1 MQTNLFYKLLLTTIG
16 TYTFSANA
24 AVYQVVEISDNSDV
38 SSLAYYSKSTSDV
51 VEFYGQAI
59 EASENGVS
67 CFSSDCDQADDYTVV
82 GESRFGSDGSN
93 LRDAMPYLMDNTQH
107 INDLYGLESY
117 CSSYIG
123 FNTCDS
129 WANQQYYGVGY
140 NTNDVTD
147 GSGYGGL
154 QREQAAWDNGYY
166 ANTLPFVAG
175 IRINTFANEADN
187 YVVDDIEQSLGAIEN
202 NSWYLSADAVV
213 NGLVNFNGTDYAFGN
228 TSSSFFV
235 KDSRYAR
242 QFAKRGFVN
251 VGTEMDSSSYELSP
265 PETDDDLVT
274 LMGHTLAADAV
285 EYDGQ
290 LLIVGSASYS
300 PSDLDD
306 SDKLPDSDDINI
318 ETSLSSSTFGDCADT
333 ASDAET
339 LFNTWECQFSTFAS
353 DAYFWTVGS
362 DGTVSNALSISA
374 SDLDALDPDNNDRSV
389 QAEAK
394 AVAIIDSTPVIVGYS
409 TEYEDDDYYAI
420 RAVIFDS
427 NNSGLTENGWT
438 MSFIPDTDVEDSNGD
453 RQYTYSVATAIN
465 SNGLVLGVAKNTSAV
480 DRSYAESIFV
490 YDYYT
495 SQTTFIDSSVDSD
508 IFFSGY
514 NAFPSA
520 INNQDQIVGWIDSET
535 VNQVEGRERRQRAFT
550 YIGNNEIAD
559 SPLTAGGAWMLD
571 DLTNGGDYSD
581 ANNQFR
587 IARATDI
594 NDAGVISATA
604 FKCEVGYSDYSS
616 EATCEKDERVVAVK
630 LVPIVGGTIDEREE
644 VTETITRSGASL
656 GGLTLLMLALIGLR
670 RRMTRE
676 ALSFTASSH

>member
-1 MQTNLFYKLLLTTIG
+1 
-16 TYTFSANA
+16 
-24 AVYQVVEISDNSDV
+24 
-38 SSLAYYSKSTSDV
+38 
-51 VEFYGQAI
+51 
-59 EASENGVS
+59 
-67 CFSSDCDQADDYTVV
+67 
-82 GESRFGSDGSN
+82 
-93 LRDAMPYLMDNTQH
+93 
-107 INDLYGLESY
+107 
-117 CSSYIG
+117 
-123 FNTCDS
+123 
-129 WANQQYYGVGY
+129 
-140 NTNDVTD
+140 
-147 GSGYGGL
+147 
-154 QREQAAWDNGYY
+154 
-166 ANTLPFVAG
+166 
-175 IRINTFANEADN
+175 
-187 YVVDDIEQSLGAIEN
+187 
-202 NSWYLSADAVV
+202 
-213 NGLVNFNGTDYAFGN
+213 
-228 TSSSFFV
+228 
-235 KDSRYAR
+235 
-242 QFAKRGFVN
+242 
-251 VGTEMDSSSYELSP
+251 
-265 PETDDDLVT
+265 
-274 LMGHTLAADAV
+274 MGHTLASDAV

-318 ETSLSSSTFGDCADT
+318 GTSLSSSTFGDCADT

-394 AVAIIDSTPVIVGYS
+394 AVAIIDSNPVIVGYS

-438 MSFIPDTDVEDSNGD
+438 MSFIPGTDVEDSDGD

-495 SQTTFIDSSVDSD
+495 SQTTFIDSSTDAD

-535 VNQVEGRERRQRAFT
+535 VNQVEGRE
-550 YIGNNEIAD
+550 
-559 SPLTAGGAWMLD
+559 
-571 DLTNGGDYSD
+571 
-581 ANNQFR
+581 
-587 IARATDI
+587 
-594 NDAGVISATA
+594 
-604 FKCEVGYSDYSS
+604 
-616 EATCEKDERVVAVK
+616 
-630 LVPIVGGTIDEREE
+630 
-644 VTETITRSGASL
+644 
-656 GGLTLLMLALIGLR
+656 
-670 RRMTRE
+670 
-676 ALSFTASSH
+676 